1 MGTRE
6 AVVVQQ
12 VQQLVKLVKA
22 ICRLVDGALT
32 AVLLCLDVALDYQEG
47 MYSLS
52 CDTGTHKLTK
62 YLNRHFNI
70 ITRFCE
76 GYSSG
81 G

>member
-32 AVLLCLDVALDYQEG
+32 VALLRLDG
-47 MYSLS
+47 
-52 CDTGTHKLTK
+52 K
-62 YLNRHFNI
+62 YTELV
-70 ITRFCE
+70 
-76 GYSSG
+76 SG
-81 G
+81 VLR